1 MSWKQSDADT
11 PFEVEQANLFVTQ
24 LILKFLPISKR
35 NQTHEC
41 KTPFEQWDLLLKH
54 GNSNSEP
61 LVNLQRTITQVPV
74 SRNFAPTRQRRKY
87 KYARV
92 NPANPRSTT
101 PTPID
106 PLSQSLSVS
115 GRKSLPAG
123 TSRLSAADSHC
134 KGPEIVEAVAKRMAS
149 WEHLLGLSIRQ
160 PNPLPVKDDVGDRQ
174 RRPSCA
180 SMQGM
185 VCCTA

>member
-1 MSWKQSDADT
+1 MGFTFKAWKLELGAVSKPSENHYPGT
-11 PFEVEQANLFVTQ
+11 RVEELCSYATEKEIQ
-24 LILKFLPISKR
+24 
-35 NQTHEC
+35 
-41 KTPFEQWDLLLKH
+41 
-54 GNSNSEP
+54 
-61 LVNLQRTITQVPV
+61 
-74 SRNFAPTRQRRKY
+74 
-87 KYARV
+87 YARV